1 MDLFTVKCY
10 KKKQRTMTTVHN
22 DSITPEFDSSINTA
36 LLEEVASYEEL
47 AGIEIMTDARHG
59 WI

>member
-1 MDLFTVKCY
+1 
-10 KKKQRTMTTVHN
+10 MTTVHN